1 MTVATTAAFTSEVA
15 AFAAFR
21 TRVNLPGII
30 DVHTHFMPEPVM
42 RKVWAYFDSVGPL
55 TGRPWPITYRD
66 EEQVRLK
73 TLRACGI
80 RAFTALVYPHKPDM
94 AAWLNSWTAEF
105 AARTPDC
112 LHTATFYPEPGVLEY
127 VSAAI
132 DSGARL
138 FKVHIQV
145 GDFTA
150 LDPLLGDVWALLEAA
165 GVPVLI
171 HCGSGP
177 ATGRFTGPAPI
188 AELLRRHPRLQLI
201 VAHMGTPEYTEFLDL
216 AERFDGVHLDTTM
229 VWTDF
234 SEANA
239 PFPAGER
246 ERLHHL
252 SDRILFGSDFP
263 NIPYS
268 YFHAV
273 EALERLGLGDE
284 WLRAVCHHN
293 AARLF
298 DLN

>member
-1 MTVATTAAFTSEVA
+1 MTAAPTTAAFTAEVA

-55 TGRPWPITYRD
+55 TGRPWPIAYRD

-105 AARTPDC
+105 SARTPDC
-112 LHTATFYPEPGVLEY
+112 LHTATFYPEPGALEY

-150 LDPLLGDVWALLEAA
+150 LDPLLDEVWALLETA

-188 AELLRRHPRLQLI
+188 AELAASPSATTTHRRAYGHPGIRR
-201 VAHMGTPEYTEFLDL
+201 VP
-216 AERFDGVHLDTTM
+216 
-229 VWTDF
+229 
-234 SEANA
+234 
-239 PFPAGER
+239 
-246 ERLHHL
+246 
-252 SDRILFGSDFP
+252 
-263 NIPYS
+263 
-268 YFHAV
+268 
-273 EALERLGLGDE
+273 
-284 WLRAVCHHN
+284 
-293 AARLF
+293 
-298 DLN
+298 